1 MSNACMTCLVTLL
14 VGTFAKQIVEATTNG
29 QGQQFD
35 TKFVTYFA
43 CMRILVIY
51 NLNTTFRWILLYEEI
66 HFQTG
71 HLLLE

>member
-14 VGTFAKQIVEATTNG
+14 VGKFAKQIVEATTNG

-43 CMRILVIY
+43 CMRIYLSSIIS
-51 NLNTTFRWILLYEEI
+51 ILLFDGFCYTKKYTSKLGI
-66 HFQTG
+66 YF
-71 HLLLE
+71 